1 MEEIIIDTEFI
12 KLDSLLKYAA
22 VVQTGADAKFFISE
36 RLVLVD
42 GEVETR
48 RGRKIYDGMTVKVLA
63 DEEVNLDRKST
74 RLNSSH

>member
-36 RLVLVD
+36 GLVFVD
-42 GEVETR
+42 GVVETR

-63 DEEVNLDRKST
+63 DEEVSLIVKKR
-74 RLNSSH
+74 

>member
-36 RLVLVD
+36 GLVLVD

-63 DEEVNLDRKST
+63 DDEEVNLIIKKR
-74 RLNSSH
+74 

>member
-36 RLVLVD
+36 GLVLVD
-42 GEVETR
+42 GEVEIR

-63 DEEVNLDRKST
+63 DDEEVNLIIKKR
-74 RLNSSH
+74 

>member
-12 KLDSLLKYAA
+12 KLDSLLKYAS
-22 VVQTGADAKFFISE
+22 VVQTGAEAKLFISE
-36 RLVLVD
+36 GLVLVD

-63 DEEVNLDRKST
+63 DEEVNLIVKKR
-74 RLNSSH
+74 

>member
-36 RLVLVD
+36 GLVLVD

-63 DEEVNLDRKST
+63 DDEEVNLIVKKR
-74 RLNSSH
+74 

>member
-36 RLVLVD
+36 GLVSVD

-63 DEEVNLDRKST
+63 DDEEVNLIIKKR
-74 RLNSSH
+74 

>member
-22 VVQTGADAKFFISE
+22 VVQTGVDAKFFISE
-36 RLVLVD
+36 GLVFVD
-42 GEVETR
+42 GVVETR

-63 DEEVNLDRKST
+63 DEEVSLIVKKR
-74 RLNSSH
+74 

>member
-12 KLDSLLKYAA
+12 KLDSLLKYAS

-36 RLVLVD
+36 GLVFVD

-48 RGRKIYDGMTVKVLA
+48 RGRKIYDGMTVEILA
-63 DEEVNLDRKST
+63 DEEVNLIVKKR
-74 RLNSSH
+74 

>member
-36 RLVLVD
+36 GLVLVD

-63 DEEVNLDRKST
+63 DYEEVNLIIKKR
-74 RLNSSH
+74 

>member
-36 RLVLVD
+36 GLVLVD
-42 GEVETR
+42 GEFETR

-63 DEEVNLDRKST
+63 DDEEVNLIIKKR
-74 RLNSSH
+74 

>member
-36 RLVLVD
+36 GLVFVD

-63 DEEVNLDRKST
+63 DEEVNLIIKKR
-74 RLNSSH
+74 

>member
-1 MEEIIIDTEFI
+1 M
-12 KLDSLLKYAA
+12 KYAA

-36 RLVLVD
+36 GLVLVD

-63 DEEVNLDRKST
+63 DEEVNLIVKKR
-74 RLNSSH
+74 

>member
-22 VVQTGADAKFFISE
+22 VVQTGADAKLFISE
-36 RLVLVD
+36 GLVLVD

-63 DEEVNLDRKST
+63 DEEVNLIVKKR
-74 RLNSSH
+74 

>member
-36 RLVLVD
+36 GLVFVD

-48 RGRKIYDGMTVKVLA
+48 RGRKIYDGMTVKVSA
-63 DEEVNLDRKST
+63 DEEVSLIVKKR
-74 RLNSSH
+74 

>member
-36 RLVLVD
+36 GLALVD

-63 DEEVNLDRKST
+63 DEEVNLIVKKR
-74 RLNSSH
+74 

>member
-22 VVQTGADAKFFISE
+22 VVQTGADAKFFITE
-36 RLVLVD
+36 GLVLVD

-63 DEEVNLDRKST
+63 DEEVSLIVKKR
-74 RLNSSH
+74 

>member
-12 KLDSLLKYAA
+12 KLDSLFKYAA
-22 VVQTGADAKFFISE
+22 VVQTGADAKLFISE
-36 RLVLVD
+36 GLVLVD

-63 DEEVNLDRKST
+63 DEEVNLIVKKR
-74 RLNSSH
+74 

>member
-12 KLDSLLKYAA
+12 KLVSLLKYAA

-36 RLVLVD
+36 GLVLVD

-63 DEEVNLDRKST
+63 DDEEVNLIIKKR
-74 RLNSSH
+74 

>member
-36 RLVLVD
+36 GLVLVD

-48 RGRKIYDGMTVKVLA
+48 RGRKIYDGMTVKILA
-63 DEEVNLDRKST
+63 DGEVNLIVKKR
-74 RLNSSH
+74 

>member
-12 KLDSLLKYAA
+12 KLDSLLKYAS

-36 RLVLVD
+36 GLVFVD

-48 RGRKIYDGMTVKVLA
+48 RGRKIYDGMTVKILA
-63 DEEVNLDRKST
+63 DEEVSLIVKKR
-74 RLNSSH
+74 

>member
-12 KLDSLLKYAA
+12 KLDSLLKYAS

-36 RLVLVD
+36 GLVFVD

-63 DEEVNLDRKST
+63 DEEVNLIVKKR
-74 RLNSSH
+74 

>member
-36 RLVLVD
+36 GLVLVD
-42 GEVETR
+42 GAVERR

-63 DEEVNLDRKST
+63 DDEEVNLIIKKR
-74 RLNSSH
+74 

>member
-12 KLDSLLKYAA
+12 KLDSLLKYAS
-22 VVQTGADAKFFISE
+22 VVQTGAEAKLIISE
-36 RLVLVD
+36 GLVLVD

-63 DEEVNLDRKST
+63 DEEVNLIVKKR
-74 RLNSSH
+74 